1 MSKADIVEAPHVV
14 EDVADGKQRTNYD
27 KVDNEVAKYAGETI
41 VEIDPETNKRL
52 KRMIDKRVLSVMVF
66 TYFMQSLDKGT
77 MSFAS
82 IMGIIPDTGLVGQQY
97 SWLTTIIYLV
107 ILCVEYPENYI
118 IQKIPIAKWLSF
130 NIIMWGV
137 TLSLHAACHNFVG
150 LVIVRGFLGGFEA
163 VCQPTFVLLTS
174 MWYKR
179 EEQASTAIYWYMMNG
194 LQQIIGGLLA
204 FGFSFIPSSSPIRS
218 WQALFMTY
226 GIITVFWG
234 AFVMWW
240 MPDSPMKA
248 HCFSEE
254 DKKLMVERVRSNRTG
269 LQNRKWRKEQVFAAF
284 KDPQVYG
291 FAIIQLLTTLPSGG
305 LGAFANII
313 IKSFGFSTW
322 ETQLLQSVTGI
333 LQIITMLTASW
344 IDRRFKQTILAM
356 MAAVVPTIAGTVVLL
371 TVPFEHSKKVGLLLA
386 YYIMISFWACSGL
399 ALSLVTRNVAG
410 QTKKG
415 VVITSNFIFWAVGN
429 SIGPQVFRAK
439 DAPRYFLALA
449 IILGCFVLLEV
460 VLFALRTYYVWQ
472 NKLRDGKIAR
482 GEAVADTSHSHAFED
497 MTDKA
502 SLRFYG
508 FFSVRI
514 ANCVVGGCQ
523 LQIQLLRV

>member
-1 MSKADIVEAPHVV
+1 MGKSEAIEAPEFV
-14 EDVADGKQRTNYD
+14 EDLTESKERTNYE

-41 VEIDPETNKRL
+41 VEIDESTNKRL
-52 KRMIDKRVLSVMVF
+52 KRTIDKRILSVMVV

-82 IMGIIPDTGLVGQQY
+82 IMGIIDDTGLKGQQY

-130 NIIMWGV
+130 NIIMWGA
-137 TLSLHAACHNFVG
+137 TLSLHAACHNFTG

-194 LQQIIGGLLA
+194 LQQIFGGLLA
-204 FGFSFIPSSSPIRS
+204 FAFSFIPASSPIKS
-218 WQALFMTY
+218 WQALFMSY
-226 GIITVFWG
+226 GIFTVFWG
-234 AFVMWW
+234 FFVLWW

-248 HCFSEE
+248 KCFSEE
-254 DKKLMVERVRSNRTG
+254 DKKLLVERVRSNRTG
-269 LQNRKWRKEQVFAAF
+269 LQNRKFRKEQVWSAF
-284 KDPQVYG
+284 RDPQVYG
-291 FAIIQLLTTLPSGG
+291 FALIQLLTTLPSGG

-322 ETQLLQSVTGI
+322 QTQLLQSVTGV

-344 IDRRFKQTILAM
+344 IDRRYKQTILAM
-356 MAAVVPTIAGTVVLL
+356 MGAVIPTIAGTVILL
-371 TVPFEHSKKVGLLLA
+371 TVPFDHSKKVGLLFA

-415 VVITSNFIFWAVGN
+415 VVITSNFVFWAVGN
-429 SIGPQVFRAK
+429 SIGPQVFRSK

-449 IILGCFVLLEV
+449 IILGCFVLLV
-460 VLFALRTYYVWQ
+460 IVLFLLRTYYVWQ

-482 GEAVADTSHSHAFED
+482 GEEVADNTHTHAFED
-497 MTDKA
+497 MTDKEDVNF
-502 SLRFYG
+502 RY
-508 FFSVRI
+508 VY
-514 ANCVVGGCQ
+514 
-523 LQIQLLRV
+523 

>member
-1 MSKADIVEAPHVV
+1 MSNKQDIHEAPEAV
-14 EDVADGKQRTNYD
+14 EDPSDSKHQTNYD
-27 KVDNEVAKYAGETI
+27 LVDREVAQYASEAI
-41 VEIDPETNKRL
+41 VEIDESTNKRL
-52 KRMIDKRVLSVMVF
+52 KRMIDKRVLSVMIF

-82 IMGIIPDTGLVGQQY
+82 IMGIIPDTKLKGQEY
-97 SWLTTIIYLV
+97 AWLTTIIYIV

-118 IQKIPIAKWLSF
+118 IQKIPIAKWLGF

-163 VCQPTFVLLTS
+163 VCQPAFLLLTS

-179 EEQASTAIYWYMMNG
+179 EEQATTAILWYMMNG

-204 FGFSFIPSSSPIRS
+204 FAFSFIPSTSPIKS
-218 WQALFMTY
+218 WQALFMSY

-234 AFVMWW
+234 IFVLWW

-269 LQNRKWRKEQVFAAF
+269 LQNRKYRKEQIWEAL

-291 FAIIQLLTTLPSGG
+291 FALIQLLTTLPSGG

-313 IKSFGFSTW
+313 IKSFGYTTW
-322 ETQLLQSVTGI
+322 QTQLLQSVTGI
-333 LQIITMLTASW
+333 LQIITMVTAAW
-344 IDRRFKQTILAM
+344 IDRRYKQTIFAM
-356 MAAVVPTIAGTVVLL
+356 MAAVAPTIAGTVVLI
-371 TVPFEHSKKVGLLLA
+371 TVPFEPSKKVGLLLA

-399 ALSLVTRNVAG
+399 ALSLVSRNVAG

-415 VVITSNFIFWAVGN
+415 AVITSNFVFWAAGN
-429 SIGPQVFRAK
+429 SIGPQVFRTQ

-449 IILGCFVLLEV
+449 IIIGCFSLLEIT
-460 VLFALRTYYVWQ
+460 LFALRTYYVWQ
-472 NKLRDGKIAR
+472 NKSREAKIAR
-482 GEAVADTSHSHAFED
+482 GEAVADTAHTHAFED
-497 MTDKA
+497 ITDKENVNF
-502 SLRFYG
+502 RY
-508 FFSVRI
+508 VY
-514 ANCVVGGCQ
+514 
-523 LQIQLLRV
+523 